1 MKKNKK
7 KPLTK
12 LEILKGIIMVG
23 LFIAFLVYIESWWGV
38 IALPFVFDVYFTR
51 KINWSWWKELENPD
65 LKTVMSWID
74 AIVFAL
80 VAVYFVNI
88 YFFQNYTIPSSSLE
102 KSLLVGDYLAVSKM
116 SYGARVPQTPLH
128 MPLCQ
133 HTLPKFPFGGG
144 KSYIESVQWDYKR
157 IHAKQVPLNDIV
169 VFNYP
174 AGDSILTDEAWQTRY
189 YEMCYG
195 QGWEMYRQKYGINEN
210 VNPGGQVFHNG
221 ALTSMDA
228 LTTLEQRRVY
238 QEVYELGRSVLA
250 MNSDQVGDIA
260 WRPVDRRENYV
271 KRCVGTPGQT
281 LQIKD
286 KIIYLDGKPNKT
298 PDNAQFNYFVW
309 YKKEIPEELAHELMI
324 SNADHYGDD
333 GRGGL
338 YAEGIPGM
346 GIIPL
351 TTHAVEV
358 LSSHKELIDSIK
370 PVTYAAD
377 AMLYP
382 QNMNHHWSQ
391 DNYGP
396 LWIPAK
402 GKQIPGGLTL
412 ENLPIYERLIKVY
425 EGNALEVSPSGKILI
440 NGKEATNYT
449 FKMDYYWMMGDNR
462 HCSADSRYWGFVPED
477 HVVGKPT
484 LIWMSIDPD
493 RSLTDGGIRWNRLF
507 RWVDNIK

>member
-1 MKKNKK
+1 MAKKSLKK

-12 LEILKGIIMVG
+12 VEILKGVIMVA
-23 LFIAFLVYIESWWGV
+23 LFLAFLVYIQSWWGLIV
-38 IALPFVFDVYFTR
+38 LPFVFDIYFTR
-51 KINWSWWKELENPD
+51 KINWSWWKELENPVSRT
-65 LKTVMSWID
+65 LMSWID

-133 HTLPKFPFGGG
+133 HTLPFNAG
-144 KSYIESVQWDYKR
+144 KSYIDAVQWDYKR
-157 IHAKQVPLNDIV
+157 IHAKQVPVNDIV

-174 AGDSILTDEAWQTRY
+174 AGDTILTAEPYQTRY
-189 YEMCYG
+189 YEFCYG
-195 QGWEMYRQKYGINEN
+195 QGWDAYTQKYGLDPSMPFGTQAY
-210 VNPGGQVFHNG
+210 VNGRAVN
-221 ALTSMDA
+221 MDA
-228 LTTLEQRRVY
+228 LSPLQQRAVY
-238 QEVYELGRSVLA
+238 EEVYALGRSVMEL
-250 MNSDQVGDIA
+250 NEGQVGKID

-286 KIIYLDGKPNKT
+286 KIIYLDGKANKT
-298 PDNAQFNYFVW
+298 PDNAQFNYLVW
-309 YKKEIPEELAHELMI
+309 YKHEIPQELAHELGI
-324 SNADHYGDD
+324 SRDDLYGQD
-333 GRGGL
+333 GTGGL
-338 YAEGIPGM
+338 YAGGFH
-346 GIIPL
+346 GVGVLPL
-351 TTHAVEV
+351 TQETKKALEAHT
-358 LSSHKELIDSIK
+358 ELIDSIRPYK
-370 PVTYAAD
+370 NVED

-402 GKQIPGGLTL
+402 GKEIPGGLTL
-412 ENLPIYERLIKVY
+412 KNLPIYERLIKVY
-425 EGNALEVSPSGKILI
+425 EGNTLEVTVDGKIMI
-440 NGKEATNYT
+440 NGKEAKNYT
-449 FKMDYYWMMGDNR
+449 FQMDYYWMMGDNR

-484 LIWMSIDPD
+484 LIWMSLDPD
-493 RSLTDGGIRWNRLF
+493 RSLFDGGIRWKRLF

>member
-1 MKKNKK
+1 MKKQKK
-7 KPLTK
+7 EPLTK
-12 LEILKGIIMVG
+12 LQILKGIVMVA
-23 LFIAFLVYIESWWGV
+23 LFVAFLVYIESWWGV

-51 KINWSWWKELENPD
+51 KINWSWWKELENPNSKM
-65 LKTVMSWID
+65 LMSWVD

-133 HTLPKFPFGGG
+133 HSLPTFPFGGG
-144 KSYIESVQWDYKR
+144 KSYIEAVQWDYKR

-174 AGDSILTDEAWQTRY
+174 AGDSILTEPAAQTRY
-189 YEMCYG
+189 YEFCYSY
-195 QGWEMYRQKYGINEN
+195 GWDLYCKKYNLDPDMPYGS
-210 VNPGGQVFHNG
+210 QVYHNG
-221 ALTSMDA
+221 VVCNIDA
-228 LTTLEQRRVY
+228 LTTMEQRAVY
-238 QEVYELGRSVLA
+238 QEVYALGRELLLA
-250 MNSDQVGDIA
+250 NSDQLGQLD

-281 LQIKD
+281 LEIKD
-286 KIIYLDGKPNKT
+286 KIIYLDGKANKT
-298 PDNAQFNYFVW
+298 PDEAQFNYHVW
-309 YKKEIPEELAHELMI
+309 YKKDIPDDLAHDLMI
-324 SNADHYGDD
+324 SRADLYGE
-333 GRGGL
+333 GGGGL
-338 YAEGIPGM
+338 YGGTNVGVGIL
-346 GIIPL
+346 PL
-351 TTHAVEV
+351 TKHSREALEKHT
-358 LSSHKELIDSIK
+358 ELVDSIR
-370 PVTYAAD
+370 PVQYLAD
-377 AMLYP
+377 VALYP

-412 ENLPIYERLIKVY
+412 ENLPIYERPIKVY
-425 EGNALEVSPSGKILI
+425 EGNDLEVTKDGKILI
-440 NGKEATNYT
+440 NGKEAKNYT
-449 FKMDYYWMMGDNR
+449 FQMDYYWMMGDNR

-484 LIWMSIDPD
+484 LIWMSLDPD
-493 RSLTDGGIRWNRLF
+493 RTLFNGGIRWNRLF

>member
-1 MKKNKK
+1 MKKKEKK
-7 KPLTK
+7 KLTK
-12 LEILKGIIMVG
+12 GEMAKGIVVILLYLAFMVY
-23 LFIAFLVYIESWWGV
+23 AQSWWFLL
-38 IALPFVFDVYFTR
+38 ALPFIFDAYFTR
-51 KINWSWWKELENPD
+51 KINWQWWKEAENPVTR
-65 LKTVMSWID
+65 LVMSWVD

-133 HTLPKFPFGGG
+133 HTLPLGLG
-144 KSYIESVQWDYKR
+144 KSYIEGVQFDYKR
-157 IHAKQVPLNDIV
+157 IHPRQVPLNDIV

-174 AGDSILTDEAWQTRY
+174 AGDSILTEESLQTRY

-195 QGWEMYRQKYGINEN
+195 QGWDYYRQKYGIDPSSPSGTIACWN
-210 VNPGGQVFHNG
+210 GQM
-221 ALTSMDA
+221 TMMDS
-228 LTTLEQRRVY
+228 LSTLQQRAVY
-238 QEVYELGRSVLA
+238 QEVYNLGRSLMV
-250 MNSDQVGDIA
+250 MNPDQVGQIA

-286 KIIYLDGKPNKT
+286 KVIYLDGKPNKT

-309 YKKEIPEELAHELMI
+309 FKREIPEDLAHELML
-324 SNADHYGDD
+324 SRADLYGE
-333 GRGGL
+333 GGESGL
-338 YAEGIPGM
+338 YAGGYAGM
-346 GIIPL
+346 GILPL
-351 TTHAVEV
+351 TKHAKEV
-358 LSSHKELIDSIK
+358 LESHKELVDSIH
-370 PVTYAAD
+370 PVRYAED

-402 GKQIPGGLTL
+402 GQQIPGGLTL

-425 EGNALEVSPSGKILI
+425 EGNALEVTADGKILI
-440 NGKEATNYT
+440 NGKEARNYT
-449 FKMDYYWMMGDNR
+449 FRMDYYWMMGDNR

-484 LIWMSIDPD
+484 LIWLSLDPD
-493 RSLTDGGIRWNRLF
+493 RSLFQGGIRWNRLF